1 MKKSLLYDQAVAL
14 RQNGWSYKEI
24 QKELHIAKSTAH
36 IWLRAVAI
44 SQKAIE
50 RLLEVQRV
58 GRAKSILS
66 IKSKISQRNEII
78 RGIVQHRVAT
88 LELNTDSF
96 SIACALLYWAEG
108 SKGKYLSF
116 TNSDPIMISVFL
128 KLLRT
133 AFKIDDDR
141 LKARVHL
148 HDYHDVNKQINFWS
162 NVVDIPAEKIKVY
175 HKKNTGLQTHPG
187 YQGCMNVSYYDSRIF
202 TQLQMIYNEFAKVIL
217 SGGLV

>member
-36 IWLRAVAI
+36 VWLRATPI

-66 IKSKISQRNEII
+66 IRSKIAQRNEVIK
-78 RGIVQHRVAT
+78 GIAKQKVAV
-88 LELNTDSF
+88 LDMDSNN
-96 SIACALLYWAEG
+96 SAIVCALLYWAEG
-108 SKGKYLSF
+108 SKKHGVRF

-128 KLLRT
+128 KLLRA
-133 AFKIDDDR
+133 AFKIDENR

-148 HDYHDVNKQINFWS
+148 HAYHDVDKQISFWS
-162 NVVDIPAEKIKVY
+162 KVTDIPAEKIKVY
-175 HKKNTGLQTHPG
+175 HKENTGIQTHPG

-217 SGGLV
+217 HGGLV

>member
-36 IWLRAVAI
+36 VWLRAVAI

-50 RLLEVQRV
+50 RLLEVQRI

-66 IKSKISQRNEII
+66 IKSKIAQRNEVINRI
-78 RGIVQHRVAT
+78 AKQKVAA
-88 LELNTDSF
+88 LELDSNN
-96 SIACALLYWAEG
+96 SVIVCALLYWAEG
-108 SKGKYLSF
+108 SKKHGVRF

-128 KLLRT
+128 KLFRK
-133 AFKIDDDR
+133 AFKIDESR
-141 LKARVHL
+141 LKALVHL
-148 HDYHDVNKQINFWS
+148 HDYHDVGKQIGFWS
-162 NVVDIPAEKIKVY
+162 DVTGISAEKIKVY
-175 HKKNTGLQTHPG
+175 HKTNTGLQTHPG

-217 SGGLV
+217 HGGLV